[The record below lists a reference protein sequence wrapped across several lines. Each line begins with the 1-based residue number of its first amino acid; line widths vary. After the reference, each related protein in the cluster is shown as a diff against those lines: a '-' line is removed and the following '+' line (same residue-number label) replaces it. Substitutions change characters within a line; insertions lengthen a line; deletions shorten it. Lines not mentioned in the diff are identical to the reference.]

1 MTAQRPVCP
10 ECGERSLIRIHR
22 RMIDRLL
29 GIFVKVHR
37 YRCEEFPCR
46 WEGRLKVPKVSG

>member
-37 YRCEEFPCR
+37 YRCQEFPCR
-46 WEGRLKVPKVSG
+46 WEGRLKVPKVPG